1 MSLIDT
7 TRDTPALPE
16 SDVSLTG
23 ASGDG
28 NSPSKADLKRGYSEC
43 SEADHYQRERAALGS
58 DYLEPKGGF
67 LGRAKGW
74 ER

>member
-1 MSLIDT
+1 MPAIDT
-7 TRDTPALPE
+7 TKNFDPLPE
-16 SDVSLTG
+16 STESLTG

-28 NSPSKADLKRGYSEC
+28 NDPSMTDLKRGYSRDTGLNQSPMAGYMDE
-43 SEADHYQRERAALGS
+43 
-58 DYLEPKGGF
+58 KGGF

>member
-1 MSLIDT
+1 MPAIDT
-7 TRDTPALPE
+7 TKAFKDLPE
-16 SDVSLTG
+16 SDVSYQG

-28 NSPSKADLKRGYSEC
+28 NDPPITDLKRGYSLDAE
-43 SEADHYQRERAALGS
+43 ENKMPMADMFPGA
-58 DYLEPKGGF
+58 KGGF

>member
-1 MSLIDT
+1 MPYKDT
-7 TRDTPALPE
+7 TAEFDALPE
-16 SDVSLTG
+16 SDVSYQG

-28 NSPSKADLKRGYSEC
+28 NDPPITDLKRGFSRD
-43 SEADHYQRERAALGS
+43 ADNNAMPMADMFPGA
-58 DYLEPKGGF
+58 KGGF

>member
-1 MSLIDT
+1 MHAIN
-7 TRDTPALPE
+7 PNKAPEPLPE
-16 SDVSLTG
+16 SNESYTG

-28 NSPSKADLKRGYSEC
+28 NDPPITDLKRGFSRD
-43 SEADHYQRERAALGS
+43 ADLNKSPYDLMQE
-58 DYLEPKGGF
+58 KGGF

>member
-1 MSLIDT
+1 MPAIDT
-7 TRDTPALPE
+7 TKAFEDLPV
-16 SDVSLTG
+16 SDVSYQG

-28 NSPSKADLKRGYSEC
+28 NDPSQTDLQRGYSLDAQENAMP
-43 SEADHYQRERAALGS
+43 SIDMYPGA
-58 DYLEPKGGF
+58 KGGF